1 MPRVDRILQAN
12 CKLELADFYIM
23 KGEVWEALLLYGQV
37 DIDFLQEPLGQEA
50 KFRNAK
56 LSYYLGEFEWAKAQL
71 DILKSA
77 TTQLIANNALEL
89 SLLIQ
94 DNTVDSILEPLQL
107 FAQADLFFVQK
118 NYTRSLEI
126 LDSLLLLYPKHVL
139 TDDILFKKAQIYASN
154 KLFEKAATYY
164 QQVYQEFGS
173 DILGDNALYQLAKLN
188 QKQLNN
194 PKEALKYYETFLNN
208 YSGSFFLTD
217 CRKQYRLLRGD
228 LIN

>member
-1 MPRVDRILQAN
+1 M
-12 CKLELADFYIM
+12 
-23 KGEVWEALLLYGQV
+23 
-37 DIDFLQEPLGQEA
+37 
-50 KFRNAK
+50 
-56 LSYYLGEFEWAKAQL
+56 
-71 DILKSA
+71 
-77 TTQLIANNALEL
+77 
-89 SLLIQ
+89 
-94 DNTVDSILEPLQL
+94 
-107 FAQADLFFVQK
+107 
-118 NYTRSLEI
+118 
-126 LDSLLLLYPKHVL
+126 L